1 MEDWKNKT
9 LIKMD
14 TFKSLLNN
22 KIRGLNCIIEMMIM
36 NNNDNNKELDPIIK
50 EIEDII
56 DTIYVDITHIDN
68 FNSFINDINIPISS
82 IIKRKNKLL
91 SNTIYIQK
99 NIINKLSNIDGA
111 LLAHIE
117 FIIDNIE
124 NIHCLDIDII
134 RRASYKGQ
142 TDVVKCLIKHG
153 AEGLRHSWRCSRYS
167 LGG

>member
-1 MEDWKNKT
+1 M
-9 LIKMD
+9 
-14 TFKSLLNN
+14 
-22 KIRGLNCIIEMMIM
+22 
-36 NNNDNNKELDPIIK
+36 
-50 EIEDII
+50 
-56 DTIYVDITHIDN
+56 
-68 FNSFINDINIPISS
+68 
-82 IIKRKNKLL
+82 

-124 NIHCLDIDII
+124 NIHCLDVDII
-134 RRASYKGQ
+134 RRTSYKGQ